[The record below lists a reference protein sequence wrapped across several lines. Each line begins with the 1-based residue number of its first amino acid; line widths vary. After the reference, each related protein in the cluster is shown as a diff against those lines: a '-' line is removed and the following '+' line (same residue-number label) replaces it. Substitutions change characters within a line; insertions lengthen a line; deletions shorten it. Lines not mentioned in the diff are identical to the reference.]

1 MYIWFFNLY
10 NKYTMLYLENIENI
24 PLEKDDILII
34 SYVKDNKINRK
45 IINEDLNQEIKAVG
59 QKFIYAIVDDHID
72 MTQDFEDFK
81 DFILLNKKLSVYD
94 IVFMIS
100 SFNKKN
106 VNNNFN
112 LKIMLDN
119 NYDELVFKA
128 EDLLLINT

>member
-1 MYIWFFNLY
+1 MYVLDTSHIDLG
-10 NKYTMLYLENIENI
+10 
-24 PLEKDDILII
+24 PDDLLLI

-45 IINEDLNQEIKAVG
+45 IITEELRSESKRDVN
-59 QKFIYAIVDDHID
+59 QKFIYAIVDESLD
-72 MTQDFEDFK
+72 MTQEFEDFK

-100 SFNKKN
+100 SFNKTNLNK
-106 VNNNFN
+106 NFN

>member
-1 MYIWFFNLY
+1 MYVLDTSYIDLG
-10 NKYTMLYLENIENI
+10 
-24 PLEKDDILII
+24 PDDLLLF
-34 SYVKDNKINRK
+34 SYVKNNKINRK
-45 IINEDLNQEIKAVG
+45 IITEELRHKSERECEYEIKP
-59 QKFIYAIVDDHID
+59 QDPKFIYAIVDESLD

-94 IVFMIS
+94 IVFIMS
-100 SFNKKN
+100 SFNKIKFNKN
-106 VNNNFN
+106 KNFN